1 MQIDD
6 EKVAAILDNEKH
18 RIGMLAFDKH
28 IPSIV
33 KIVDVAYSRRKGKV
47 VLKVKT
53 ENGKIKNKYG
63 LYLEGQWVTA
73 EQQDQVQKQKNDYL
87 AEVQERIGKRIGMM
101 AFDQHLASI
110 VEIVGLSFN
119 SKGQPRLKVKTDQ
132 GKIVM
137 RPADYLN
144 GLWVTADHKEQLQQ
158 QRNEYL
164 QARLGNAKQRIGMVA
179 FDERIPSIVKI
190 VDVAFNKRGALR
202 LQVEQEDGKVLSK
215 PADYMGT
222 KWQIEN
228 NYQLVKQQEAI
239 FEKELAERKDKDAQQ
254 LEPYRER
261 ILKYRHFISDDGDE
275 LIDAH
280 LELCHTLNDTSSV
293 VVTVKTADN
302 KLLHKSRYWFDNQT
316 WMSKSDRNRI
326 SHGSHQRAIARL
338 WDIMQSAKTI
348 DKQGMLKE
356 YRDKIEAFA
365 EGAKKELLVTEYD
378 QTAWNNYRMLPLEN
392 STTAVAELL
401 KYDDSRSAAEAI
413 THNFDELEERTP
425 SVLALEKGDSS
436 WILGDNSDSYNE
448 SEDRFAFFSNHFTDK
463 QSLLALLAEIIDSKE
478 ELEKEFSTIT
488 LVTAEQGLAV
498 VAQALGMEHTAKVHI
513 ADEKVMQFWDL
524 LNDWFFDFELD
535 LESVEYDVASAWKQK
550 IFQAEYLPMLIK
562 QYQDNVERFNSAKS
576 AVKIDWNE
584 RITAYKQSNDNPI
597 EQSLFTALSAMH
609 VLNHV
614 AKTLQNYR
622 MNDSNFDYDLL
633 QKTYGSADEIYQFK
647 NELLLKIYQKYP
659 EYLTLKAFVPQD
671 ADKISVQFCS
681 RHFDDFRDERYLTD
695 CTPMEYYWGNEA
707 LINQCSSCNVSR
719 LENYYSMYYFEIK
732 LPGADFSFHEP
743 YLIGKGELPELKEL
757 PQAQQEY
764 NQEGMFLFGR
774 EADFDETCLSLAVDL
789 LTPIN
794 DFLNL

>member
-6 EKVAAILDNEKH
+6 EKAEAILDNEKH

-73 EQQDQVQKQKNDYL
+73 EQQEQVQKQKNDYL
-87 AEVQERIGKRIGMM
+87 AEVQERIGKRIGML
-101 AFDQHLASI
+101 AFDKHIPGI
-110 VEIVGLSFN
+110 VEIVRLSFN

-144 GLWVTADHKEQLQQ
+144 GLWVTADHKEQLQH

-164 QARLGNAKQRIGMVA
+164 QAKLGNAKQRIGMVA

-215 PADYMGT
+215 PTDYMGT

-239 FEKELAERKDKDAQQ
+239 FVKELAERKDKDARR

-261 ILKYRHFISDDGDE
+261 ILKYRNLVSDDGNV

-302 KLLHKSRYWFDNQT
+302 KLLNKSSDWFENQT
-316 WMSKSDRNRI
+316 WMSKSDRERS

-338 WDIMQSAKTI
+338 WDLMQSAKKI
-348 DKQGMLKE
+348 DKQGMLQE

-365 EGAKKELLVTEYD
+365 EDAEKELLVTEYD

-401 KYDDSRSAAEAI
+401 KYDDSRSAVEAI

-425 SVLALEKGDSS
+425 SVLVLKKGDSS
-436 WILGDNSDSYNE
+436 WILGDDSDSYNE
-448 SEDRFAFFSNHFTDK
+448 NEDRFAFFSNHFADK

-478 ELEKEFSTIT
+478 ELEAEFSTI
-488 LVTAEQGLAV
+488 VTAEHGLV
-498 VAQALGMEHTAKVHI
+498 IVAQALGREYNAKIHI
-513 ADEKVMQFWDL
+513 AEEKVIQFLDM
-524 LNDWFFDFELD
+524 LNDWFFEFELD

-562 QYQDNVERFNSAKS
+562 QYQDNVERFSSAKS
-576 AVKIDWNE
+576 AVKTDWNE
-584 RITAYKQSNDNPI
+584 RINTYKQSNDDPI
-597 EQSLFTALSAMH
+597 EQRLFTALSAMH
-609 VLNHV
+609 ILNHV

-622 MNDSNFDYDLL
+622 SNASSFDYDLL
-633 QKTYGSADEIYQFK
+633 QKTYGSADEIYRLK

-659 EYLTLKAFVPQD
+659 EYLTLKAFIPDD

-681 RHFDDFRDERYLTD
+681 RHFDDFNDERYFTD
-695 CTPMEYYWGNEA
+695 CTPMEYYWENEQM
-707 LINQCSSCNVSR
+707 INQCSRCNVSR
-719 LENYYSMYYFEIK
+719 LENYYSMYYFKIK
-732 LPGADFSFHEP
+732 LPGSDFSFHEP
-743 YLIGKGELPELKEL
+743 YPIGKGELPELKEL